1 MLARLTTYLRAH
13 HIALLALFLALGGTS
28 YAATQLPADSV
39 GSKQIKD
46 GGVTKDDLA
55 AGARRSAPLARG
67 ETIRGVVHVAGE
79 STKAGELAEGI
90 SFPIASPRA
99 VDSDHVDVDSL
110 EEFEDRCTGSV
121 DNPTAP
127 TGVVCVY
134 IEDRSGVEEV
144 RGVGAPGFDG
154 SAFGFGL
161 AYRTTG
167 AGHQAISG
175 TWAYT
180 P

>member
-1 MLARLTTYLRAH
+1 V
-13 HIALLALFLALGGTS
+13 
-28 YAATQLPADSV
+28 D
-39 GSKQIKD
+39 
-46 GGVTKDDLA
+46 
-55 AGARRSAPLARG
+55 
-67 ETIRGVVHVAGE
+67 VAGE
-79 STKAGELAEGI
+79 STEAGELAEGI
-90 SFPIASPRA
+90 SFPIAAPRA

-127 TGVVCVY
+127 SGVVCVY
-134 IEDRSGVEEV
+134 VEDHSGVEEV

-161 AYRTTG
+161 AYRATG
-167 AGHQAISG
+167 AGHHAISG